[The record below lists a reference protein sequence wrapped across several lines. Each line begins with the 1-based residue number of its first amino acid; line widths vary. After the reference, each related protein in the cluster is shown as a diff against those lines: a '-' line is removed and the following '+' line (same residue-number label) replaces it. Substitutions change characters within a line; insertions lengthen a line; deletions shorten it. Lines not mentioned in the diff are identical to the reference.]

1 MAMSRNSLSNI
12 FFNKPTDAKWWM
24 GILLPVW
31 VLGGFILA
39 QVIVGL
45 LLVIFKIFGVSFAN
59 ANETVFQTVLSA
71 IIYIFSIA
79 IVIGIPWLVKKYKTS
94 KQDLGI
100 DKPATWTD
108 ILLAP
113 AGFIVYILLSY
124 VLTTIASHV
133 LPFYNAQQVQDTGF
147 AGLSQGYEYV
157 LAFVTLVVIAPVSE
171 EILFRGYLL
180 GKLRKHVPLWVSIL
194 ITSVLFG
201 AIHLAWNVGVDVFAL
216 SIVLCLLRVQTGR
229 LWPSMLLHMIKNA
242 IAFYLLFINPL
253 L

>member
-1 MAMSRNSLSNI
+1 MSQSYLSKT
-12 FFNKPTDAKWWM
+12 FFNKPKDSKWWM
-24 GILLPVW
+24 GIILPVW

-45 LLVIFKIFGVSFAN
+45 LLVILKTFGITFQNVNDS
-59 ANETVFQTVLSA
+59 TFQTVVSA
-71 IIYIFSIA
+71 IIYLFSIA
-79 IVIGIPWLVKKYKTS
+79 IVIGIPYVVKRYKTS

-100 DKPATWTD
+100 DKPVAWTD
-108 ILLAP
+108 LLLAP
-113 AGFIVYILLSY
+113 AGFIVYILLSF
-124 VLTTIASHV
+124 VLTAIASHI
-133 LPFYNAQQVQDTGF
+133 LPFYNANQAQDTGF
-147 AGLSQGYEYV
+147 TGLSHGFEYI
-157 LAFVTLVVIAPVSE
+157 LAFMTLVVIAPISE

-194 ITSVLFG
+194 ITSALFG

-216 SIVLCLLRVQTGR
+216 SIVLCVLRVQTGR

-242 IAFYLLFINPL
+242 IAFYFLFINPL